1 VVPAEGALDVAL
13 RASEPGQ
20 KLGVFEVGDRDVA
33 FSVEGRTALMG
44 RELRRVPG
52 DWQHPKTEQGLWI
65 PMHEWWGRDEDAIA
79 EGLRAPYA
87 HLKHPPGLELK

>member
-1 VVPAEGALDVAL
+1 
-13 RASEPGQ
+13 
-20 KLGVFEVGDRDVA
+20 
-33 FSVEGRTALMG
+33 MG